1 MCVYVER
8 GCLENSIGQNTIDSI
23 GQDGKKK
30 KKKRNKP
37 GRVSAR
43 VKSFIMKILTLR
55 KKEKERKADIVKL
68 QTPWGS
74 HQM

>member
-30 KKKRNKP
+30 
-37 GRVSAR
+37 
-43 VKSFIMKILTLR
+43 R
-55 KKEKERKADIVKL
+55 KKETNLEE
-68 QTPWGS
+68 
-74 HQM
+74 

>member
-30 KKKRNKP
+30 
-37 GRVSAR
+37 
-43 VKSFIMKILTLR
+43 R
-55 KKEKERKADIVKL
+55 KKETNLEEWV
-68 QTPWGS
+68 PG
-74 HQM
+74 